1 MLGRHRSLPRWGS
14 LRNDLI
20 FQRRLILRILISSC
34 VLLLWRLYLLLSWN
48 RGTLLG
54 DHLSCLAWYLS
65 LLQRGIISTLS
76 TLAHLGS
83 MKLFYCE
90 DKSAYACSCCRLL
103 LDIFYSKSLK
113 LRVLSY
119 LFHGR
124 IGDILEVKI
133 LDINQRESAKVGLL
147 FAHQG

>member
-1 MLGRHRSLPRWGS
+1 M
-14 LRNDLI
+14 
-20 FQRRLILRILISSC
+20 
-34 VLLLWRLYLLLSWN
+34 LSWN